1 MLSCIHHLKPLPKIR
16 KHIPVEPHLPR
27 KDHPTLRQIGLSQQ
41 CVDPYDSVDI
51 VDVAEDEEVEFVG
64 VFGLELLVE
73 FLHDDF
79 FVDFAAD
86 VDEAVGSEGL
96 VGLLFWVV

>member
-1 MLSCIHHLKPLPKIR
+1 M
-16 KHIPVEPHLPR
+16 
-27 KDHPTLRQIGLSQQ
+27 
-41 CVDPYDSVDI
+41 
-51 VDVAEDEEVEFVG
+51 G